1 MHGRSRETEMRAT
14 NHRISTCFGVALL
27 AAVVSLGP
35 VGIARVASAQ
45 EEPPHWDYEERGP
58 ATWGKLW
65 PAYVA
70 CAEGHSQ
77 SPIDITNAEVST
89 GPAVRASY
97 KPASL
102 RIVHN
107 LHSADVVNTGHSIQ
121 VNFPQGDSLTIGDT
135 TYSLVQFH
143 FHGPSEHTVNGK
155 SFPMEMHLVHV
166 SADKK
171 LAVIGVLIKQGKA
184 NKAFDPIWANLP
196 NKRGVEAHLEDVT
209 IDVELLMPRNR
220 SAYRY
225 EGSLTTPPCSEGVK
239 WIVLKEPVQMSE
251 AQIKGFRSIL
261 WKNNRPVQPLN
272 GRRLIVE
279 NVKTGGK

>member
-1 MHGRSRETEMRAT
+1 M
-14 NHRISTCFGVALL
+14 
-27 AAVVSLGP
+27 
-35 VGIARVASAQ
+35 
-45 EEPPHWDYEERGP
+45 
-58 ATWGKLW
+58 
-65 PAYVA
+65 
-70 CAEGHSQ
+70 
-77 SPIDITNAEVST
+77 
-89 GPAVRASY
+89 
-97 KPASL
+97 
-102 RIVHN
+102 
-107 LHSADVVNTGHSIQ
+107 
-121 VNFPQGDSLTIGDT
+121 
-135 TYSLVQFH
+135 
-143 FHGPSEHTVNGK
+143 
-155 SFPMEMHLVHV
+155 
-166 SADKK
+166 
-171 LAVIGVLIKQGKA
+171 LIKQGRPT
-184 NKAFDPIWANLP
+184 KAFDPIWANLP